1 MQYFAITIISNAIK
15 LHVKFC
21 CYNPPMRQTKTRQ
34 DILSFLEK
42 NQSAFTAYE
51 IAEALSINAVTVYR
65 VLDFLR
71 EQKLVH
77 HIPALGKWSACQ
89 CGESSQDHGFLI
101 CKKCDSVEE
110 FLSPHHCI
118 HAHGFQCEE
127 HILEVMGT
135 CKSCSKK

>member
-15 LHVKFC
+15 LHLQFC
-21 CYNPPMRQTKTRQ
+21 CYNPHMRQTKTRQ

-51 IAEALSINAVTVYR
+51 IAESLSINAVTVYR

>member
-1 MQYFAITIISNAIK
+1 
-15 LHVKFC
+15 
-21 CYNPPMRQTKTRQ
+21 MRQTKTRQ
-34 DILSFLEK
+34 EILSFLEK
-42 NQSAFTAYE
+42 NHNAFTAYE
-51 IAEALSINAVTVYR
+51 IAEALSIKTVTVYR

-101 CKKCDSVEE
+101 CKRCDAVEE

-127 HILEVMGT
+127 HIFEVMGT